1 MDMSSGMLAG
11 SGTHGSCQL
20 ENEGKHVNASAAA
33 ATGGP
38 CEQGQIYAG
47 LRSCSILPGMP
58 LHFNT
63 YISLLLDMDASLQ
76 NLARFWNVSWTV
88 SAACRLW
95 DI

>member
-1 MDMSSGMLAG
+1 
-11 SGTHGSCQL
+11 
-20 ENEGKHVNASAAA
+20 
-33 ATGGP
+33 
-38 CEQGQIYAG
+38 
-47 LRSCSILPGMP
+47 MP

-76 NLARFWNVSWTV
+76 NLAPFWNVSWTV